1 MPCGLVEFWIVCRTP
16 EHCLASPSPEAQT
29 QTSRS
34 ILPAGT
40 ASPEKLLP
48 SLIRH
53 PCAWASPL
61 QVIVMDGDEG
71 TSLRKQQ
78 YALPT
83 IIALW
88 AGSVESVFRV
98 ARKVNPWTQAGP
110 RRIARA

>member
-1 MPCGLVEFWIVCRTP
+1 MCRTP